1 MAQADSPTAELMLT
15 EPLRIAIDHAFREAQ
30 TCLRE
35 DGSLVPFTII
45 CTSDGY
51 DIADHPGAS
60 TDEIYESVRTLMA
73 REIPPAYAFVY
84 DGFVDTDEG
93 RRDALICEAAKRGDA
108 TAYLLAQL
116 YTAGEDGFTLEQ
128 LLGDDSETERVL
140 ERVSL
145 REAID
150 HLPERERQVISLR
163 YFHDMTQDAAA
174 RVIGVSQVQVSRLE
188 RRAIATLREWLE

>member
-51 DIADHPGAS
+51 DIADHPGTS
-60 TDEIYESVRTLMA
+60 TDEIYESVCTLMA

-116 YTAGEDGFTLEQ
+116 YTAGEDGLAFDDAYVSVGTARQLYPRGTKPIVSGLAALE
-128 LLGDDSETERVL
+128 EER
-140 ERVSL
+140 
-145 REAID
+145 
-150 HLPERERQVISLR
+150 
-163 YFHDMTQDAAA
+163 AAA
-174 RVIGVSQVQVSRLE
+174 NDADTDIDTDADADNPDCAPADEAR
-188 RRAIATLREWLE
+188 